1 MVSFPGVF
9 QIAIAYAFFS
19 FGLIR
24 VIAVEASIISMVEPV
39 LTPFWV
45 FIGYGEVPA
54 TTALIGGLIIIA
66 AISVRTIQLGK
77 ALFGRKIT

>member
-1 MVSFPGVF
+1 
-9 QIAIAYAFFS
+9 
-19 FGLIR
+19 
-24 VIAVEASIISMVEPV
+24 MVEPV

-54 TTALIGGLIIIA
+54 TTAIMGGLIIIVV
-66 AISVRTIQLGK
+66 ISVRTIQMGK

>member
-1 MVSFPGVF
+1 MVSFLGVF
-9 QIAIAYAFFS
+9 QIAIAYAIFS
-19 FGLIR
+19 FGLKR

-54 TTALIGGLIIIA
+54 TAAIIGGMIIIV
-66 AISVRTIQLGK
+66 AISVRTIQMGK
-77 ALFGRKIT
+77 ALFGRKIS